1 MCRAR
6 QPVTK
11 ASVRSDVV
19 AVPSEIDLL
28 YLFLCA
34 VECRNRGSTD
44 AVWELLGALTSSDA
58 ATQTLARVL
67 LNSC

>member
-1 MCRAR
+1 MCRA
-6 QPVTK
+6 QHPVTK
-11 ASVRSDVV
+11 ASVRTDVV

-34 VECRNRGSTD
+34 VECRDRGRTD
-44 AVWELLGALTSSDA
+44 AVWELLGALTSSDP
-58 ATQTLARVL
+58 ATQTVARVL

>member
-1 MCRAR
+1 MCRA
-6 QPVTK
+6 QHPVTK
-11 ASVRSDVV
+11 ASVRNDVL

-58 ATQTLARVL
+58 AAQTVARGL

>member
-1 MCRAR
+1 MCRA
-6 QPVTK
+6 QHPVTK

-34 VECRNRGSTD
+34 VECRDRGRTD
-44 AVWELLGALTSSDA
+44 AVWELLGALTSSDP
-58 ATQTLARVL
+58 ATQTVARVL

>member
-1 MCRAR
+1 MCRA
-6 QPVTK
+6 QHPVTK

-44 AVWELLGALTSSDA
+44 AVWELLAGLTSSDPA
-58 ATQTLARVL
+58 RRDVARVL

>member
-1 MCRAR
+1 MCRA
-6 QPVTK
+6 QHSVTK

-34 VECRNRGSTD
+34 VECRSRGSAD

-58 ATQTLARVL
+58 ATQAVARVL
-67 LNSC
+67 LTSC

>member
-6 QPVTK
+6 RPGTK
-11 ASVRSDVV
+11 TSVKSDVA
-19 AVPSEIDLL
+19 AVPGEIDLL
-28 YLFLCA
+28 YLFWCA
-34 VECRNRGSTD
+34 VECRNRGNTD

-58 ATQTLARVL
+58 ATQTVARVL